1 MPVGFSSTADAA
13 AALSRMILERTITRF
28 GTNFEAVRQLGAAL
42 EVLVWVRAQD
52 DLSLARAGK
61 RVREALHPFMKGVKV
76 TICPEPSARRERG
89 LCGND

>member
-1 MPVGFSSTADAA
+1 MAAGFSATADAA
-13 AALSRMILERTITRF
+13 AALSRMILKRTITRYE
-28 GTNFEAVRQLGAAL
+28 TNFEAVRQLGAAP

-61 RVREALHPFMKGVKV
+61 RVREALYPFIKGLKV
-76 TICPEPSARRERG
+76 TVCPEPVAGRERS